1 MKDSPSSNISSSL
14 TGNQEIDLLLTNLSN
29 TFNNSEELENLKRLF
44 ASEINNHLQVKLMN
58 KKLFNM
64 YSSKLDEIEHLNS
77 NLSVEIEKKVKELII
92 AEKFSNIGKL
102 TSVLAHDIRNPL
114 AVLQAIV
121 TNMEMKDKDDK
132 KYASEVKRLYV
143 TIDRINEQITDT
155 LNYLKDTELVL
166 NTISL
171 QTCINEAISI
181 VKIPEEIRVKVSQND
196 EAINGDFHKLKMV
209 FSNLIKNSIDS
220 IGDKSGEISIDI
232 SNDETDIS
240 VIIHDSGPALSD
252 LNKIFEPLFT
262 TKTTGTGLGLPS
274 CKSIIEL
281 HGGTIT
287 ASNDPKKF
295 IITLP
300 KI

>member
-29 TFNNSEELENLKRLF
+29 TFNNSEELENLKHLF
-44 ASEINNHLQVKLMN
+44 ASEIKNHLQVKLMN

-64 YSSKLDEIEHLNS
+64 YSSKLDEIEQLNS

>member
-1 MKDSPSSNISSSL
+1 MKNSPSSNTSSL

-29 TFNNSEELENLKRLF
+29 TFNNSEELENLKHLF
-44 ASEINNHLQVKLMN
+44 ASEIKNHLQVKLMN

-64 YSSKLDEIEHLNS
+64 YSSKLDEIEQLNS

-121 TNMEMKDKDDK
+121 TNLEMKDKDDK
-132 KYASEVKRLYV
+132 KYASEVKRLYA

-196 EAINGDFHKLKMV
+196 ETINGDFHKLEMV

-240 VIIHDSGPALSD
+240 VIIYDSGPALSD

-300 KI
+300 QI